1 MYVSAKELLELQ
13 QNAIEE
19 GGRQPWDDL
28 FADDEP
34 PANPEHRDGESQST
48 AESADQDQ
56 SSPTAPTDRFFTPTP
71 SGSNFVW
78 DPVAATEAIPDS
90 AAAPDDDRD
99 TTAPTSS
106 TNDRLFTPTPSGSN
120 FVWDPVAAT
129 GVVPDTA
136 AAAPDD
142 FVIKV
147 KEADRPPPAPPAPVK
162 EAKGVDNP
170 STLTTDYPD
179 SPLPDRRPITAS
191 RRMGLG
197 TKILCWAFAFVVL
210 CVCVGVLAASLKKV
224 PSTEMGVQ
232 YDVHRKQLEDATKS
246 GGLFLGPPG
255 FRFIKFPS
263 TFITV
268 DLNDRTCVSNDG
280 LLVQF
285 SVTFQYQM
293 TAANVLPAIIKYRD
307 FHKWASAVEQAG
319 LSAVHHSCSEFIVS
333 EFQNKRGIIQN
344 NMEEN
349 LKIKLEGDPASGD
362 EGVNAV
368 SVSLQLTFIELP
380 AEYNEAVSEKQ
391 AAEEDI
397 ALAVAQRVQETT
409 KANTE
414 LLRSREEARK
424 IEDTAR
430 NEAEVLLTEAR
441 LQAEETTYSF
451 QKEAQAL
458 VEVKEQLNL
467 TTEGVLAYLSNR
479 LLSEA
484 STLRVTTGE
493 PAKLSQR
500 DEL

>member
-1 MYVSAKELLELQ
+1 
-13 QNAIEE
+13 
-19 GGRQPWDDL
+19 
-28 FADDEP
+28 
-34 PANPEHRDGESQST
+34 
-48 AESADQDQ
+48 
-56 SSPTAPTDRFFTPTP
+56 
-71 SGSNFVW
+71 
-78 DPVAATEAIPDS
+78 
-90 AAAPDDDRD
+90 
-99 TTAPTSS
+99 
-106 TNDRLFTPTPSGSN
+106 
-120 FVWDPVAAT
+120 
-129 GVVPDTA
+129 
-136 AAAPDD
+136 
-142 FVIKV
+142 
-147 KEADRPPPAPPAPVK
+147 
-162 EAKGVDNP
+162 
-170 STLTTDYPD
+170 
-179 SPLPDRRPITAS
+179 
-191 RRMGLG
+191 
-197 TKILCWAFAFVVL
+197 
-210 CVCVGVLAASLKKV
+210 
-224 PSTEMGVQ
+224 
-232 YDVHRKQLEDATKS
+232 
-246 GGLFLGPPG
+246 
-255 FRFIKFPS
+255 
-263 TFITV
+263 
-268 DLNDRTCVSNDG
+268 
-280 LLVQF
+280 
-285 SVTFQYQM
+285 M